1 MYIIFWAIVI
11 IFLFRLNG
19 RVRKIEEILKT
30 GNVPSVAPAVS
41 TAQFVSTPTAD
52 ISVSSPVPQEPSVP
66 VFVQNREPSWDEALG
81 AWIKEDWL
89 LKLGAFIILLGFGW
103 FVSYAFAHNWIG
115 PLGRVTLG
123 MILGIG
129 ILGFGW
135 MRMHLYARQG
145 SVFLGLG
152 TMVVILSAYSA
163 AYVYALIPSRA
174 ALGIMFLT
182 SAFLALASVRFK
194 ILSLSIVGI
203 LIASIA
209 PTTLLINATPTNVEL
224 FAYLFAVTLG
234 TVWIVSLTG
243 WRNLTAVSLAMFF
256 LYSLPR
262 LGVTDHETGTLLLFA
277 YAFALLFFITNTV
290 GILKNRD
297 GNIQPDTLTAAA
309 NGLVLLMWVM
319 AHASQEWKSLII
331 IGWMML
337 FVVAAFAIF
346 AITKRK
352 EPFFVYAGV
361 GVAMLAAATAVEL
374 EGAALTIAYIIES
387 AIIPFVAYLV
397 MGNRKI
403 AESLTLLVAGPALLS
418 LSSMAANWSSGIPG
432 EHFFVLLL
440 MSATLFLLGIFFMM
454 IPHENGAEEG
464 TVAQTLFVAGSIYA
478 YILLWLSLH
487 ATIADKDTATM
498 ICLVIYTLIGLGAYV
513 YGKLGEQKGLSYYGG
528 VLLGFT
534 IAHLLLIDVWNM
546 ELSGRIITFFIVG
559 ALLMMT
565 AFIGKKKPGAI
576 PQA

>member
-1 MYIIFWAIVI
+1 MYIIFLAIVVV
-11 IFLFRLNG
+11 FLFKLNG
-19 RVRKIEEILKT
+19 RVKKIEEILKT
-30 GNVPSVAPAVS
+30 GNVPSVAPA
-41 TAQFVSTPTAD
+41 APTAHFVPTQTAD
-52 ISVSSPVPQEPSVP
+52 TPAYSPVPQEPT
-66 VFVQNREPSWDEALG
+66 FVQNREPSWDEALNV
-81 AWIKEDWL
+81 WIKEDWL
-89 LKLGAFIILLGFGW
+89 LKLGAFIVLLGFGW

-123 MILGIG
+123 MILGVG

-163 AYVYALIPSRA
+163 AHVYTLIPGRA
-174 ALGIMFLT
+174 ALGIMFLA

-194 ILSLSIVGI
+194 VLSLSVVGI

-243 WRNLTAVSLAMFF
+243 WRNLTAVSLTMFL

-262 LGVTDHETGTLLLFA
+262 LGVTDHETGALLLFA
-277 YAFALLFFITNTV
+277 YAFAFLFFITNTV

-297 GNIQPDTLTAAA
+297 GDIQPDTLTAAA
-309 NGLVLLMWVM
+309 NGLILLMWVM

-346 AITKRK
+346 TITKRK

-387 AIIPFVAYLV
+387 AIIPFIAYLV

-418 LSSMAANWSSGIPG
+418 LSSMAANWSSSIPG

-440 MSATLFLLGIFFMM
+440 MSVALFLLGIFFMM
-454 IPHENGAEEG
+454 IPRENGNEEG
-464 TVAQTLFVAGSIYA
+464 VVMQTLFVAGSIYA

-487 ATIADKDTATM
+487 ATIVDKDTATM
-498 ICLVIYTLIGLGAYV
+498 ICLVIYTLIGLSVYV
-513 YGKLGEQKGLSYYGG
+513 YGKLREQKGLLYYGG
-528 VLLGFT
+528 ILLGFT
-534 IAHLLLIDVWNM
+534 IAHLLLIDVWDM

-565 AFIGKKKPGAI
+565 AFIGKKKSETV

>member
-1 MYIIFWAIVI
+1 MYIIFLAIGVV
-11 IFLFRLNG
+11 FLFKLNG
-19 RVRKIEEILKT
+19 RVKRIEEILKT
-30 GNVPSVAPAVS
+30 GNAPSVAPAVS
-41 TAQFVSTPTAD
+41 TAHFVPASTAGAP
-52 ISVSSPVPQEPSVP
+52 VYSPVPQEPSVP
-66 VFVQNREPSWDEALG
+66 AFVQNREPSWDEALST
-81 AWIKEDWL
+81 WIKEDWL
-89 LKLGAFIILLGFGW
+89 LKLGAFIVLLGFGW
-103 FVSYAFAHNWIG
+103 FVSYAFAHNWVG

-123 MILGIG
+123 MILGVG

-163 AYVYALIPSRA
+163 AHVYTLIPGRA
-174 ALGIMFLT
+174 ALGIMFLA

-194 ILSLSIVGI
+194 VLSLSIVVI
-203 LIASIA
+203 LVASIA

-243 WRNLTAVSLAMFF
+243 WRNLTAVSLTMFL

-277 YAFALLFFITNTV
+277 YAFALLFFVTNTV

-297 GNIQPDTLTAAA
+297 GDINPDTLTAAA
-309 NGLVLLMWVM
+309 NGLILLMWVM

-387 AIIPFVAYLV
+387 AIIPFVVYLV

-440 MSATLFLLGIFFMM
+440 MSAVLFLLGIFFMM
-454 IPHENGAEEG
+454 IPRENGSEEG
-464 TVAQTLFVAGSIYA
+464 VVMQTLFVAGSIYA

-487 ATIADKDTATM
+487 ATIVDKDTATM
-498 ICLVIYTLIGLGAYV
+498 ICLVVYTLIGLGAYV
-513 YGKLGEQKGLSYYGG
+513 YGKLSEQKGLSYYGG

-559 ALLMMT
+559 ALLMTT
-565 AFIGKKKPGAI
+565 AFIGKKKQGTV
-576 PQA
+576 PQI